1 LSLDPWRTNQP
12 RSGAFFWGIE
22 MVKSSIDRLAPE
34 VREMI
39 RARLYEQGF
48 TGYVALADELRGMG
62 LSVSKSALGRYGKR
76 LESEV
81 RSAEVL
87 QLVGGRGHGE

>member
-1 LSLDPWRTNQP
+1 
-12 RSGAFFWGIE
+12 
-22 MVKSSIDRLAPE
+22 MKSSIDRLAPE

-39 RARLYEQGF
+39 RVRLYEQGF
-48 TGYVALADELRGMG
+48 AGYDALAAELRGMG
-62 LSVSKSALGRYGKR
+62 LPVSRSALGRHGKR

-87 QLVGGRGHGE
+87 RLVGGRGHGE

>member
-1 LSLDPWRTNQP
+1 
-12 RSGAFFWGIE
+12 
-22 MVKSSIDRLAPE
+22 
-34 VREMI
+34 MI

-87 QLVGGRGHGE
+87 QMVGGRGHGELAEAVPDSNRIIGAASCI